1 MRDETAR
8 DQGSGLRQLIPGRI
22 LRLGGLVAQGDQDTE
37 LPLLLRLCDILH
49 DMGHDLAV
57 LDATTAESAAAPGLS
72 GLLDGSF
79 DPRDLAAAQDFPAGL
94 TVLPAAGGMATLRS
108 GDKTALARL
117 SRACR
122 AYDMVL
128 IYGGAQLFAALAPHC
143 LIQPALGCAPDP
155 NGVLT
160 TYKSLR
166 TLVAVNIVP
175 AVATVVTRPG
185 MATAA
190 GALAARE
197 NLRQCV
203 LDRLGRQI
211 DVLRVRVVADGGA
224 PDAEARRLALRLF
237 EGAATLA
244 DPMQTHMHTP
254 AAVMAQSGSAAAPTR
269 SDAQIPLRSH

>member
-1 MRDETAR
+1 MRDENVR
-8 DQGSGLRQLIPGRI
+8 DQGSGLRQLIPGRV
-22 LRLGGLVAQGDQDTE
+22 LRLGGLVAQGDQETE

-49 DMGHDLAV
+49 DMGHDIAV

-79 DPRDLAAAQDFPAGL
+79 DARDLAAAQEFPAGL
-94 TVLPAAGGMATLRS
+94 TVLPAAAGMNALRS
-108 GDKTALARL
+108 GDNTALVRL

-128 IYGGAQLFAALAPHC
+128 IFGSAPLFAALAPHC
-143 LIQPALGCAPDP
+143 LIRPALGCAPDP

-211 DVLRVRVVADGGA
+211 DVLRIRVVADGGA
-224 PDAEARRLALRLF
+224 PDAEASRLALRLF

-244 DPMQTHMHTP
+244 EPMQTHTP
-254 AAVMAQSGSAAAPTR
+254 IGAMAQSVAAAAPAR
-269 SDAQIPLRSH
+269 SDAQIPIRSH